1 LPLSEIKLEK
11 EQQEWMYE
19 AYTEH
24 GYTMQNIAMYAGL
37 HHSTISKK
45 IKRARI
51 KTLLSLQHNIAT
63 KCRIARLDPIFPA
76 TFGHSHSPRNQ

>member
-1 LPLSEIKLEK
+1 LLRHLPLSEIERGK

-24 GYTMQNIAMYAGL
+24 GYTMQDIATYAGL
-37 HHSTISKK
+37 HHSAISKK

-51 KTLLSLQHNIAT
+51 KTLYL
-63 KCRIARLDPIFPA
+63 
-76 TFGHSHSPRNQ
+76 